1 MPLKVKGGLL
11 IITQEGSCK
20 TGRPC
25 ANQNM
30 WLITLHHGGNRSSWK
45 GSNLSKATQLSQV
58 EKLPQ
63 PEAPQN
69 QENHPLTWQLQ
80 SKAKVTLSLSMF
92 SFCWN
97 LSAKAGWRK
106 TQDACSKQNRK
117 EKRTFWFVSISRLV
131 FYCYNPSLFY
141 QISLGQTHTQY

>member
-1 MPLKVKGGLL
+1 MPLKAKGGLL

-30 WLITLHHGGNRSSWK
+30 WLITLHRGGNRSSWK

-63 PEAPQN
+63 PRIRRII
-69 QENHPLTWQLQ
+69 PLHG
-80 SKAKVTLSLSMF
+80 SYRAKPRSLCLYQCSPVGI
-92 SFCWN
+92 SQQR
-97 LSAKAGWRK
+97 LAGAKPKMPVQGR
-106 TQDACSKQNRK
+106 TGNRK
-117 EKRTFWFVSISRLV
+117 EHFGLYQYQGWS
-131 FYCYNPSLFY
+131 FYCCNPSLFD
-141 QISLGQTHTQY
+141 